1 MSGLIMTD
9 EIATANAEADT
20 NSVDNTNISVA
31 DLANR
36 RLGQMQAQAQPEVEE
51 AQEVSEEVEEEAA
64 EEVIE
69 ETEEETQE
77 ETEETTEEQSEDVLS
92 QLDLDDMS
100 EEELRELAD
109 KLGSRAVAR
118 YGELTAKRK
127 SAEERLAR
135 LEASLKEKENPLDAP
150 KKVENNPF
158 SNIENIEGLQEK
170 AEEVSNI
177 VEWAED
183 VLFESDAYAADDVVT
198 EVEGKEMTK
207 AEVRKALL
215 QARKAQKT
223 FLPAQLQVLQSQAQ
237 SEQMA
242 QAFEAQAQEELAW
255 LQGEDN
261 DTRKQYEAVVGDKRF
276 KDLKKVLMKEAP
288 DIASQLDYWFA
299 HGVNSIY
306 GRKPVETKK
315 TSPSLSPPKTGNPS
329 AAQPEKQAGRTA
341 KALKELEARFKTSGN
356 PRDFAELR
364 KLKMASRR

>member
-1 MSGLIMTD
+1 MTD

-36 RLGQMQAQAQPEVEE
+36 RLGQMQAQAQPQEE
-51 AQEVSEEVEEEAA
+51 ETQEASEEVEEAA
-64 EEVIE
+64 EEVTE
-69 ETEEETQE
+69 ETEEVA
-77 ETEETTEEQSEDVLS
+77 EETTEEPSEDVLS

-158 SNIENIEGLQEK
+158 GNIENIEGLQEK
-170 AEEVSNI
+170 ADEVNNI

-183 VLFESDAYAADDVVT
+183 ILFESDAYAADDVVT
-198 EVEGKEMTK
+198 EVDGKEMTK

-223 FLPAQLQVLQSQAQ
+223 FLPDQLRVLQTQAQ

-242 QAFEAQAQEELAW
+242 QAFEAQAKDELEW

-261 DTRKQYEAVVGDKRF
+261 DIRKQYEAVVGDERF
-276 KDLKKVLMKEAP
+276 KKLKQVLKKEAP

-299 HGVNSIY
+299 HGVNSLY
-306 GRKPVETKK
+306 GRKPVVEKAS
-315 TSPSLSPPKTGNPS
+315 SPKLNPPKTGNPS

-341 KALKELEARFKTSGN
+341 KALKELEARFKQSGN

>member
-1 MSGLIMTD
+1 MTD

-20 NSVDNTNISVA
+20 NSVDSTNISVA

-36 RLGQMQAQAQPEVEE
+36 RLGQMQTETESQVEEVEE
-51 AQEVSEEVEEEAA
+51 ATEEVNEEAT
-64 EEVIE
+64 EEVA
-69 ETEEETQE
+69 EETQE
-77 ETEETTEEQSEDVLS
+77 ESEETTKEQSEDVLS

-127 SAEERLAR
+127 AAEERLAS
-135 LEASLKEKENPLDAP
+135 LEASLKEKPNPLDAP

-158 SNIENIEGLQEK
+158 GNLDTVEKLQDK
-170 AEEVSNI
+170 AEEVNGI

-223 FLPAQLQVLQSQAQ
+223 FLPDQLRVLQTQAQ
-237 SEQMA
+237 SEQTA
-242 QAFEAQAQEELAW
+242 QAFEAQAKQELEW

-276 KDLKKVLMKEAP
+276 KELKKVLMKEAP

-306 GRKPVETKK
+306 GRKPVVDKK
-315 TSPSLSPPKTGNPS
+315 VSPKLNPPKTGNPS
-329 AAQPEKQAGRTA
+329 AAQPEKTEGRTA
-341 KALKELEARFKTSGN
+341 KAIKELQARFKESGN

>member
-1 MSGLIMTD
+1 MTD

-36 RLGQMQAQAQPEVEE
+36 RLGQMQAQAQPQAEE
-51 AQEVSEEVEEEAA
+51 TQEASEEVEEAA
-64 EEVIE
+64 EEVTE
-69 ETEEETQE
+69 ETEEVA
-77 ETEETTEEQSEDVLS
+77 EETTEEPSEDVLS

-170 AEEVSNI
+170 ADEVNNI

-183 VLFESDAYAADDVVT
+183 ILFESDAYAADDVVT
-198 EVEGKEMTK
+198 EVDGNEMTK

-223 FLPAQLQVLQSQAQ
+223 FLPDQLRVLQTQAQ
-237 SEQMA
+237 SEQMS
-242 QAFEAQAQEELAW
+242 QVFEAQAKDELEW

-261 DTRKQYEAVVGDKRF
+261 DIRKQYEAVVGDERF
-276 KDLKKVLMKEAP
+276 KKLKQVLKKEAP

-299 HGVNSIY
+299 HGVNSLY
-306 GRKPVETKK
+306 GRKPVVEKAS
-315 TSPSLSPPKTGNPS
+315 SPKLNPPKTGNPS

-341 KALKELEARFKTSGN
+341 KALKELEVRFKQSGN

>member
-1 MSGLIMTD
+1 MTD

-20 NSVDNTNISVA
+20 NSVDNTNISVT
-31 DLANR
+31 DFANR
-36 RLGQMQAQAQPEVEE
+36 RLGQMQAQAESQVEE
-51 AQEVSEEVEEEAA
+51 VQEVSEEVEEEAA

-77 ETEETTEEQSEDVLS
+77 ETEETTEEPSEDVLS

-127 SAEERLAR
+127 AAEERLAS
-135 LEASLKEKENPLDAP
+135 LEASLKEKQNPLDAP

-158 SNIENIEGLQEK
+158 GNLNTVEQLQDK
-170 AEEVSNI
+170 AAEVDGI

-183 VLFESDAYAADDVVT
+183 ILFESDAYAADDVVT

-223 FLPAQLQVLQSQAQ
+223 FLPDQLRVLQTQAQ

-242 QAFEAQAQEELAW
+242 QAFEAQAQQELEW

-276 KDLKKVLMKEAP
+276 KELKKVLMKEAP

-306 GRKPVETKK
+306 GRKPIADKK
-315 TSPSLSPPKTGNPS
+315 TSPSLNPPKTVNPS
-329 AAQPEKQAGRTA
+329 AAQSDKTEGRTA
-341 KALKELEARFKTSGN
+341 KAIKELQARFRDSGN

>member
-1 MSGLIMTD
+1 MTSK
-9 EIATANAEADT
+9 ITTADAEADT

-36 RLGQMQAQAQPEVEE
+36 RLGQMQAQAEPQEEEV
-51 AQEVSEEVEEEAA
+51 QEVSEEIEEAA
-64 EEVIE
+64 EEV
-69 ETEEETQE
+69 TEETQE
-77 ETEETTEEQSEDVLS
+77 ETQEVTEETTEEQSEDVLS

-100 EEELRELAD
+100 EEELRELAE

-170 AEEVSNI
+170 ADEVNNI

-183 VLFESDAYAADDVVT
+183 ILFESDAYAADDVVT
-198 EVEGKEMTK
+198 EVDGKEMTK

-223 FLPAQLQVLQSQAQ
+223 FLPDQLRVLQAQAQ
-237 SEQMA
+237 SEQMSQAFAA
-242 QAFEAQAQEELAW
+242 QAKEELEW

-261 DTRKQYEAVVGDKRF
+261 DIRKQYEAVVGDDRF
-276 KDLKKVLMKEAP
+276 KELKKVLKKEAP

-306 GRKPVETKK
+306 GRKPVVEKK
-315 TSPSLSPPKTGNPS
+315 ASLKLNPPKTGNPT

-341 KALKELEARFKTSGN
+341 KALKELEARFKQSGN

>member
-1 MSGLIMTD
+1 MTD

-20 NSVDNTNISVA
+20 NSVDNTNISVT

-36 RLGQMQAQAQPEVEE
+36 RLGQMQAQAEPQEEE
-51 AQEVSEEVEEEAA
+51 AQEVSEEVEEAA

-69 ETEEETQE
+69 ETEEVA
-77 ETEETTEEQSEDVLS
+77 EETTEEPSEDVLS

-127 SAEERLAR
+127 AAEERLAS
-135 LEASLKEKENPLDAP
+135 LEASLKEKQNPLDAP

-158 SNIENIEGLQEK
+158 GNLNTVEQLQEK
-170 AEEVSNI
+170 AAEVDGI

-183 VLFESDAYAADDVVT
+183 ILFESDAYAADDVVT

-223 FLPAQLQVLQSQAQ
+223 FLPDQLRVLQTQAQ

-242 QAFEAQAQEELAW
+242 QAFEAQAQQELEW

-276 KDLKKVLMKEAP
+276 KELKKVLMKEAP

-306 GRKPVETKK
+306 GRKPVADKK
-315 TSPSLSPPKTGNPS
+315 TSPSLNPPKTVNPS
-329 AAQPEKQAGRTA
+329 AAQSDKTEGRTA
-341 KALKELEARFKTSGN
+341 KAIKELQARFRESGN

>member
-1 MSGLIMTD
+1 MTSK
-9 EIATANAEADT
+9 ITTADAEADT

-36 RLGQMQAQAQPEVEE
+36 RLGQMQAQAEPQEEEV
-51 AQEVSEEVEEEAA
+51 QEVSEEIEEAA
-64 EEVIE
+64 EEV
-69 ETEEETQE
+69 TEETQE
-77 ETEETTEEQSEDVLS
+77 ETQEVTEETTEEQSEDVLS

-100 EEELRELAD
+100 EEELRELAE

-170 AEEVSNI
+170 ADEVNNI

-183 VLFESDAYAADDVVT
+183 ILFESDAYAADDVVT
-198 EVEGKEMTK
+198 EVDGKEMTK

-223 FLPAQLQVLQSQAQ
+223 FLPDQLRVLQTQAQ
-237 SEQMA
+237 SEQMSQAFAA
-242 QAFEAQAQEELAW
+242 QAKEELEW

-261 DTRKQYEAVVGDKRF
+261 DIRKQYEAVVGDDRF
-276 KDLKKVLMKEAP
+276 KELKKVLKKEAP

-306 GRKPVETKK
+306 GRKPVVEKK
-315 TSPSLSPPKTGNPS
+315 ASLKLNPPKTGNPT

-341 KALKELEARFKTSGN
+341 KALKELEARFKQSGN

>member
-1 MSGLIMTD
+1 MTD

-36 RLGQMQAQAQPEVEE
+36 RLGQMQAKAQPQEE
-51 AQEVSEEVEEEAA
+51 ETQEASEEIEEAA
-64 EEVIE
+64 EEVTE
-69 ETEEETQE
+69 ETIE

-158 SNIENIEGLQEK
+158 SNIESIEGLQEK
-170 AEEVSNI
+170 ADEVNNI

-183 VLFESDAYAADDVVT
+183 ILFESDAYAADDVVT
-198 EVEGKEMTK
+198 EVDGKEMTK

-223 FLPAQLQVLQSQAQ
+223 FLPDQLRVLQTQAQ

-242 QAFEAQAQEELAW
+242 QAFEAQAKQELEW

-261 DTRKQYEAVVGDKRF
+261 DIRKQYEAVVGDDRF
-276 KDLKKVLMKEAP
+276 KELKRVLKKEAP

-306 GRKPVETKK
+306 GRKPVVEQKA
-315 TSPSLSPPKTGNPS
+315 SLKLNPPKTGNPT
-329 AAQPEKQAGRTA
+329 AAQTEKQTGRTA
-341 KALKELEARFKTSGN
+341 KALKELEARFKQSGN

>member
-1 MSGLIMTD
+1 MTSK
-9 EIATANAEADT
+9 ITTADAEADT

-36 RLGQMQAQAQPEVEE
+36 RLGQMQAQAEPQEEEV
-51 AQEVSEEVEEEAA
+51 QEVSEEIEEAA
-64 EEVIE
+64 EEVA
-69 ETEEETQE
+69 EETQE
-77 ETEETTEEQSEDVLS
+77 ETPEETEATAEEQSEDVLS

-100 EEELRELAD
+100 EEELRELAE

-170 AEEVSNI
+170 ADEVNNI

-183 VLFESDAYAADDVVT
+183 ILFESDAYAADDVVT
-198 EVEGKEMTK
+198 EVDGKEMTK

-223 FLPAQLQVLQSQAQ
+223 FLPDQLRVLQAQAQ
-237 SEQMA
+237 SEQMSQAFAA
-242 QAFEAQAQEELAW
+242 QAKEELEW

-261 DTRKQYEAVVGDKRF
+261 DIRKQYEAVVGDDRF
-276 KDLKKVLMKEAP
+276 KELKKVLKKEAP
-288 DIASQLDYWFA
+288 DIASQLEYWFA

-306 GRKPVETKK
+306 GRKPVVEKK
-315 TSPSLSPPKTGNPS
+315 ASLKLNPPKTGNPT

-341 KALKELEARFKTSGN
+341 KALKELEARFKQSGN

>member
-1 MSGLIMTD
+1 MTSK
-9 EIATANAEADT
+9 ITTADAEADT

-36 RLGQMQAQAQPEVEE
+36 RLGQMQAQAEPQEEEV
-51 AQEVSEEVEEEAA
+51 QEVSEEIEEAA
-64 EEVIE
+64 EEVA
-69 ETEEETQE
+69 EETQEETPE

-100 EEELRELAD
+100 EEELRELAE

-158 SNIENIEGLQEK
+158 SNIESIEGLQEK
-170 AEEVSNI
+170 ADEVNNI

-183 VLFESDAYAADDVVT
+183 ILFESDAYAADDVVT
-198 EVEGKEMTK
+198 EVDGKEMTK

-223 FLPAQLQVLQSQAQ
+223 FLPDQLRVLQAQAQ
-237 SEQMA
+237 SEQMS
-242 QAFEAQAQEELAW
+242 QAFEAQAKKELEW

-261 DTRKQYEAVVGDKRF
+261 DIRKQYEAVVGDDRF
-276 KDLKKVLMKEAP
+276 KELKKVLKKEAP
-288 DIASQLDYWFA
+288 DIASQLEYWFA

-306 GRKPVETKK
+306 GRKPVVEKK
-315 TSPSLSPPKTGNPS
+315 ASLKLNPPKTGNPT

-341 KALKELEARFKTSGN
+341 KALKELEARFKQSGN

>member
-1 MSGLIMTD
+1 MTD

-20 NSVDNTNISVA
+20 NSVDSTNISVA

-36 RLGQMQAQAQPEVEE
+36 RLGQMQTETESQVEEVEE
-51 AQEVSEEVEEEAA
+51 ATEEVNEEAT
-64 EEVIE
+64 EEVA
-69 ETEEETQE
+69 EETQE
-77 ETEETTEEQSEDVLS
+77 ESEETTKEQSEDVLS

-170 AEEVSNI
+170 ADEVNNI

-183 VLFESDAYAADDVVT
+183 ILFESDAYAADDVVT
-198 EVEGKEMTK
+198 EVDGKEMTK

-223 FLPAQLQVLQSQAQ
+223 FLPDQLRVLQTQAQ
-237 SEQMA
+237 SEQTA
-242 QAFEAQAQEELAW
+242 QAFEAQAKQELEW

-276 KDLKKVLMKEAP
+276 KELKKVLMKEAP

-306 GRKPVETKK
+306 GRKPVVDKK
-315 TSPSLSPPKTGNPS
+315 VSPKLNPPKTGNPS
-329 AAQPEKQAGRTA
+329 AAQPEKQDGRTA
-341 KALKELEARFKTSGN
+341 KAIKELEARFKESGN
-356 PRDFAELR
+356 ARDFAELR

>member
-1 MSGLIMTD
+1 
-9 EIATANAEADT
+9 
-20 NSVDNTNISVA
+20 
-31 DLANR
+31 
-36 RLGQMQAQAQPEVEE
+36 MQAKAQPQEE
-51 AQEVSEEVEEEAA
+51 ETQEASEEIEEAA
-64 EEVIE
+64 EEVTE
-69 ETEEETQE
+69 ETEE

-100 EEELRELAD
+100 EEELRELAE

-170 AEEVSNI
+170 ADEVNNI

-183 VLFESDAYAADDVVT
+183 ILFESDSYAADDVVT
-198 EVEGKEMTK
+198 EVDGKEMTK

-223 FLPAQLQVLQSQAQ
+223 FLPDQLRVLQTQAQ
-237 SEQMA
+237 SEQMS
-242 QAFEAQAQEELAW
+242 QAFEAQAKQELEW

-261 DTRKQYEAVVGDKRF
+261 DIRKQYEAVVGDDRF
-276 KDLKKVLMKEAP
+276 KELKKVLKKEAP

-306 GRKPVETKK
+306 GRKPVVEQKV
-315 TSPSLSPPKTGNPS
+315 SPKLNPKN
-329 AAQPEKQAGRTA
+329 
-341 KALKELEARFKTSGN
+341 
-356 PRDFAELR
+356 
-364 KLKMASRR
+364 

>member
-1 MSGLIMTD
+1 MTD

-36 RLGQMQAQAQPEVEE
+36 RLGQMQAQAQPQEE
-51 AQEVSEEVEEEAA
+51 GTQEVSEEIEKAA
-64 EEVIE
+64 EEGTE
-69 ETEEETQE
+69 ETVEGTQE

-170 AEEVSNI
+170 ADEVNNI

-183 VLFESDAYAADDVVT
+183 ILFESDAYAADDVVT
-198 EVEGKEMTK
+198 EVDGKEMTK

-223 FLPAQLQVLQSQAQ
+223 FLPDQLRVLQTQAQ
-237 SEQMA
+237 SEQMS
-242 QAFEAQAQEELAW
+242 QAFEAQAKQELEW

-261 DTRKQYEAVVGDKRF
+261 DIRKQYEAVVGDDRF
-276 KDLKKVLMKEAP
+276 KELKKVLKKEAP

-306 GRKPVETKK
+306 GRKPVVEQKV
-315 TSPSLSPPKTGNPS
+315 SPKLNPPKTGNPT

-341 KALKELEARFKTSGN
+341 KALKELEARFKQSGN

-364 KLKMASRR
+364 KLKLASRR

>member
-1 MSGLIMTD
+1 MTSK
-9 EIATANAEADT
+9 ITTADAEADT

-36 RLGQMQAQAQPEVEE
+36 RLGQMQAQAEPQEEEV
-51 AQEVSEEVEEEAA
+51 QEVSEEIEEAA
-64 EEVIE
+64 EEV
-69 ETEEETQE
+69 TEETQE
-77 ETEETTEEQSEDVLS
+77 ETQEVTEETTEEQSEDVLS

-100 EEELRELAD
+100 EEELRELAE

-170 AEEVSNI
+170 ADEVNNI

-183 VLFESDAYAADDVVT
+183 ILFESDAYAADDVVT
-198 EVEGKEMTK
+198 EVDGKEMTK

-223 FLPAQLQVLQSQAQ
+223 FLPDQLRVLQAQAQ
-237 SEQMA
+237 SEQMS
-242 QAFEAQAQEELAW
+242 QAFEAQAKEELEW

-261 DTRKQYEAVVGDKRF
+261 DIRKQYEAVVGDDRF
-276 KDLKKVLMKEAP
+276 KELKKVLKKEAP

-306 GRKPVETKK
+306 GRKPVVEKK
-315 TSPSLSPPKTGNPS
+315 ASLKLNPPKTGNPT

-341 KALKELEARFKTSGN
+341 KALKELEARFKQSGN

>member
-1 MSGLIMTD
+1 MTD

-20 NSVDNTNISVA
+20 NSVENTNISVA

-36 RLGQMQAQAQPEVEE
+36 RLGQMQAQAQPQEE
-51 AQEVSEEVEEEAA
+51 ETQEASEEVEEAA
-64 EEVIE
+64 EEVTE
-69 ETEEETQE
+69 ETEEVA
-77 ETEETTEEQSEDVLS
+77 EETTEEPSEDVLS

-170 AEEVSNI
+170 ADEVNNI

-183 VLFESDAYAADDVVT
+183 ILFESDAYAADDVVT
-198 EVEGKEMTK
+198 EVDGKEMTK

-223 FLPAQLQVLQSQAQ
+223 FLPDQLRVLQTQAQ

-242 QAFEAQAQEELAW
+242 QAFEAQAKDELEW

-261 DTRKQYEAVVGDKRF
+261 DIRKQYEAVVGDERF
-276 KDLKKVLMKEAP
+276 KKLKQVLNKEAP

-299 HGVNSIY
+299 HGVNSLY
-306 GRKPVETKK
+306 GRKPVVEKAS
-315 TSPSLSPPKTGNPS
+315 SPKLNPPKTGNPS

-341 KALKELEARFKTSGN
+341 KALKELEARFKQSGN